1 MIAIV
6 VIIST
11 SITAH
16 NYHFFFVVRI
26 INIYSLSKFNDYN
39 MILLPIFTIL
49 CIRYVGLTYYSLQA
63 RTFNISFISP
73 PLKPWQPPFYS
84 VFTSLASFSIH
95 ISVLSYSI
103 CLSLTY
109 RT

>member
-49 CIRYVGLTYYSLQA
+49 GIRYVGLTYY
-63 RTFNISFISP
+63 
-73 PLKPWQPPFYS
+73 
-84 VFTSLASFSIH
+84 
-95 ISVLSYSI
+95 
-103 CLSLTY
+103 
-109 RT
+109 